1 MDTVAG
7 LRPWGGVARGLRW
20 LRSSTLL
27 PELTA
32 VTPSLLSLAYF
43 SQFLCPRLDVR
54 FWTKLSLQP
63 LVRRLVNSRKCQVC
77 RTTFVGLPSLPVSR
91 PPFCSSVSSSC
102 MRSLGCL
109 FRRYF
114 RHCSDSVAAP
124 FRSRLPV
131 HSGSNTAAS
140 DRYPIVSTFIQ
151 HAIHTIDCHV
161 VSAPANGYHRY
172 IRQTTVLGPI

>member
-1 MDTVAG
+1 MDTAAG

-77 RTTFVGLPSLPVSR
+77 RTTFVGSPSLPVCR
-91 PPFCSSVSSSC
+91 PPFCSSVFSSC
-102 MRSLGCL
+102 MLSRGCL
-109 FRRYF
+109 FRRF
-114 RHCSDSVAAP
+114 CRHCSGFVAAR
-124 FRSRLPV
+124 FRSRLPA
-131 HSGSNTAAS
+131 HPGSNTAAS
-140 DRYPIVSTFIQ
+140 DRYPIVTTFTQ

-161 VSAPANGYHRY
+161 VSAPVNGYYRY
-172 IRQTTVLGPI
+172 IRQTTVLGPV